1 MVDVGA
7 WEGCW
12 GIGDVGAGRG
22 MAHVG
27 ACATGQRAWGMGV
40 GAWVRVLGH
49 GGRWGMGDVGA
60 WGGCWGM
67 GEVGAG
73 RGIAHV
79 GACATGQRAWGMGVG
94 AWCKLGPVGACR
106 MLRHAANALVPR
118 IPQVS
123 RSLTRVPCV
132 ASTHGVAPSHHRT
145 SAPHL
150 CKLLASPLHT
160 PHTVAGGYGELRLVL
175 GVAGR

>member
-1 MVDVGA
+1 MG
-7 WEGCW
+7 E
-12 GIGDVGAGRG
+12 VGAGRG

-27 ACATGQRAWGMGV
+27 AWRQRVYGACLGISHGAWGLGVGVWARGQGEWVVGLGVAVGAWGMG
-40 GAWVRVLGH
+40 ADR
-49 GGRWGMGDVGA
+49 GM
-60 WGGCWGM
+60 
-67 GEVGAG
+67 
-73 RGIAHV
+73 AHV

-106 MLRHAANALVPR
+106 MLGHAANALVPR

-123 RSLTRVPCV
+123 RFLTRVPCV